1 MEKIDAQLPAWIA
14 THASLGDHVDLED
27 NIEFSPNERFW
38 YHLTLFCPL
47 IFEQYA
53 IVLHPFWNRSLKI
66 GKSANDNE
74 TEQYDYSPINWHK
87 FFQEHNREL
96 NLKDAL
102 TVKDQIASELEIH
115 GRSKSVTFPA
125 EGDVEKSQIQK
136 IRDVLVDEYG
146 NIEVNYYY
154 VILKTQQWETDITY
168 RGRLSELES
177 LWLLDDVRD
186 NPSAIYPDNKEWCIV
201 TNYDCDVTYIGGTK
215 ELIKSLTSLDQCDI
229 YEIEPK
235 QAK

>member
-1 MEKIDAQLPAWIA
+1 MEKIDVQLPAWIA
-14 THASLGDHVDLED
+14 THASLGNHVDLED
-27 NIEFSPNERFW
+27 NIEFSPDERFW

-53 IVLHPFWNRSLKI
+53 IVLHPFWNRSLRLGTSTI
-66 GKSANDNE
+66 ENE
-74 TEQYDYSPINWHK
+74 TEQYDYSPINWQK
-87 FFQEHNREL
+87 FFQEHNREF

-102 TVKDQIASELEIH
+102 TVKDQIASELGIN
-115 GRSKSVTFPA
+115 GRSKYITFPA
-125 EGDVEKSQIQK
+125 EGDVEKSQIQR

-146 NIEVNYYY
+146 DIEVNYYY
-154 VILKTQQWETDITY
+154 VILKTQEWQTDITY

-201 TNYDCDVTYIGGTK
+201 TNYDCDITYIGGTK
-215 ELIKSLTSLDQCDI
+215 EFIKKLTSLDQCDI